1 MGIKLSTLEA
11 GDPVTLIVSNKVKAM
26 TMDAH
31 IKKILNDDVALITID
46 IDTTQTLNFD
56 NVHVELEYSPEDGI
70 PYVWRSVQIVYYHS
84 EYVLK
89 ALSDGVK
96 NNRRSSFRVG
106 VGRTARM
113 HTQGHGDMEVLV
125 RDVSISGFSLTDR
138 KKELNLS
145 TGDTVSIHF
154 EDIGHILDLAGKV
167 VRIEEHEEMI
177 IYGFEI
183 TNLCKDLASYVTI
196 KQRRKNS

>member
-1 MGIKLSTLEA
+1 MGIKLSTVEA
-11 GDPVTLIVSNKVKAM
+11 GAPITLIVSNNVKAM

-46 IDTTQTLNFD
+46 INTNQTLNFE
-56 NVHVELEYSPEDGI
+56 NVHVEMEYSPEDGI
-70 PYVWRSVQIVYYHS
+70 PYVWRKVQIVHYQS
-84 EYVLK
+84 EYILK
-89 ALSDGVK
+89 TLSDGVK

-113 HTQGHGDMEVLV
+113 NVSGRGSLEVLV
-125 RDVSISGFSLTDR
+125 RDVSISGFSITDR
-138 KKELNLS
+138 KKELNLNS
-145 TGDTVSIHF
+145 GDSVSVHF
-154 EDIGHILDLAGKV
+154 EDIGHILDLAGRV
-167 VRIEEHEEMI
+167 VRTEEHEDMI

-183 TNLCKDLASYVTI
+183 TNLCKDLSSYVTM